1 MHYSA
6 EVRFAEPLVEVGTFS
21 CFKVKGNKSDGEQ
34 VLEKC
39 FSQLIKL
46 MLYRLDTLLR
56 SRLDIQETHH
66 VKLANCNQ
74 TSNTYVYVLPWI
86 FAR

>member
-6 EVRFAEPLVEVGTFS
+6 EVQFAEPLVEVGTFS

-39 FSQLIKL
+39 FSQLINIDAL
-46 MLYRLDTLLR
+46 
-56 SRLDIQETHH
+56 
-66 VKLANCNQ
+66 
-74 TSNTYVYVLPWI
+74 
-86 FAR
+86 